1 MFLFLF
7 FFCLKVM
14 LKRIN
19 LETTGHFK
27 DQSIDIG
34 SYYKQ
39 IFKICKF
46 SIVSNIY
53 YLIKNNLITF
63 YT

>member
-1 MFLFLF
+1 
-7 FFCLKVM
+7 M

-39 IFKICKF
+39 IFKIIQF